1 MSDDAFERAVRTFD
15 AADAHAH
22 EPLAHDG
29 GAVRFTHGKRTPR
42 VTVFFHGLTAGPRQ
56 FAPLAAH
63 VYAGGDNVLMPRL
76 PRHGHADR
84 MTDNLRHLRA
94 DELVAFVAE
103 HIAVARAF
111 GDRVRVVGF
120 SLGGLLAAWSAQHES
135 VDRAIAVAP
144 LLGIAGVPR
153 GLTPLLARRMLQLQN
168 RFLWWNPLVRER
180 MLPARGY
187 PRYPTH
193 AVAEGLGLAARLAE
207 AAAHAAPRA
216 PITLVINRGESAV
229 NNAAIRRLA
238 AAWRATGA
246 ANVRVHTLHGIG
258 PSHDII
264 EVEHNPAV
272 VARSYGA
279 LLALLDGEEERT
291 GV

>member
-1 MSDDAFERAVRTFD
+1 VSDEAFARAERAFD
-15 AADAHAH
+15 AADAAAH
-22 EPLAHDG
+22 EPLARDG

-42 VTVFFHGLTAGPRQ
+42 VTLFFHGLTAGPRQ

-63 VYAGGDNVLMPRL
+63 VYASGDNVLIPRL

-84 MTDNLRHLRA
+84 MTENLRHLSA
-94 DELVAFVAE
+94 DELVAFVGE
-103 HIAVARAF
+103 QIAIAREF

-135 VDRAIAVAP
+135 VERAIAIAP
-144 LLGIAGVPR
+144 LLGLAGVPR
-153 GLTPLLARRMLQLQN
+153 GLTPLLARRMLQLRN
-168 RFLWWNPLVRER
+168 RFLWWNPLLRER

-193 AVAEGLGLAARLAE
+193 AVAEGLGLAARLAS
-207 AAAHAAPRA
+207 AAAQAAPRA

-238 AAWRATGA
+238 AAWRASGA
-246 ANVRVHTLHGIG
+246 ANVRVHTLLGIG

-264 EVEHNPAV
+264 EAEHNAAV
-272 VARSYGA
+272 VGRSYGA
-279 LLALLDGEEERT
+279 LLALLDGAEER
-291 GV
+291 GGA